1 MKKNKNKIIL
11 PMVVLCVC
19 TAALIWISMNNEDK
33 AVEFSDEYVMAEE
46 LAPLLSF
53 TYYDT
58 EEWQKQIGEI
68 VKGQLSYQ
76 ELEELLKQM
85 GVLEYVEYK
94 QETGFR
100 TVPRE
105 VFFQVYG
112 QIVDLLDVDG
122 RVMLEE
128 RIFIGDEAQEGKWL
142 TQKGY
147 EEINGG
153 MSYLKKYDMFQVYT
167 FDGAVVGLVKRL
179 EEPLIWENVFV
190 HDAGEG
196 TAQVLFEKELFDIEI
211 PQLEENIKDTI
222 CDLEWTDSAIT
233 AIYKKED
240 TVQGTVLSYDEKKI
254 EISGYG
260 ALAHNGELKVYKTY
274 GTVEQLDES
283 KLVIGNLMADFVVA
297 KEQVCGIILKEPAE
311 LEQIRVLLLN
321 GESPYYPEIYIKAS
335 EEGKTAFLEQEH
347 PLEKETV
354 LKASDFWKEQE
365 KGYLRI
371 DTKTDQ
377 GRLFLTDENGSPI
390 SLGYQGGFEVRK
402 YPEGYSVVNELSL
415 EDYLCGVVP
424 SEMPASY
431 ETEALRVQ
439 AVCARSYACIQLANS
454 SYAGFGAN
462 VDDSVNY
469 QVYNKQ
475 EPEERST
482 LAVRDTVGEV
492 LKYQGEIAEAYYYS
506 TSCGFSQGMD
516 VWNQQNDEAYGYLT
530 SVSLLTDAEG
540 LDLSQEEVFAE
551 FIQNKEYAAYDSDG
565 AYYRWQAQLDISRYL
580 EAVNEAVA
588 ERKGANKDQV
598 QILDENGKVSD
609 IAPFQLGN
617 ITDIRVL
624 ERSVGGVLKSLQIFY
639 EKGSVLVTTEYNIR
653 KILGAAVTSMTDKD
667 GNAILSMTL
676 LPSAAFMVVP
686 NENGFA
692 LYGGGYGHGIGMSQ
706 NGANGMAKQG
716 LTYTDILQKFYQNIT
731 IENIYNNRPKEG

>member
-1 MKKNKNKIIL
+1 MKKNKIIL

-19 TAALIWISMNNEDK
+19 TVALIWISMNNEDK
-33 AVEFSDEYVMAEE
+33 AVEFSQEYIMAEE

-53 TYYDT
+53 TYYDI

-76 ELEELLKQM
+76 ELEELLKHM
-85 GVLEYVEYK
+85 GVWEYVEYK

-122 RVMLEE
+122 RVMLED
-128 RIFIGDEAQEGKWL
+128 RIFIGSEEKEGQWL

-147 EEINGG
+147 EQINGG
-153 MSYLKKYDMFQVYT
+153 MSYLRKYDMFQVYT
-167 FDGAVVGLVKRL
+167 LDGAVVGLVKRL
-179 EEPLIWENVFV
+179 EEPLTWENVFI

-196 TAQVLFEKELFDIEI
+196 MAQVLFEKELFEIEI
-211 PQLEENIKDTI
+211 PQLDEQIKDTI
-222 CDLEWTDSAIT
+222 CDLEWTEKAVT

-240 TVQGTVLSYDEKKI
+240 MVQGTVLSYDEKKI

-260 ALAHNGELKVYKTY
+260 ALAHNGDLKVYKTY

-321 GESPYYPEIYIKAS
+321 GESPYYPEIYIKAN
-335 EEGKTAFLEQEH
+335 EGGKLSFLDQEQS
-347 PLEKETV
+347 LEKDTMIKV
-354 LKASDFWKEQE
+354 SDFWKEQE
-365 KGYLRI
+365 EGYLRI

-377 GRLFLTDENGSPI
+377 GRLFLTDENGAPI
-390 SLGYQGGFEVRK
+390 SLGYQGGFEIRK
-402 YPEGYSVVNELSL
+402 YLEGYSVVNELSL

-431 ETEALRVQ
+431 EKEALQVQ
-439 AVCARSYACIQLANS
+439 AVCARSYACIQLANN

-482 LAVRDTVGEV
+482 LAVQDTVGEV

-506 TSCGFSQGMD
+506 TSCGFSQGVD
-516 VWNQQNDEAYGYLT
+516 VWNLQENEAYGYLAGI
-530 SVSLLTDAEG
+530 SLLTEEKD

-551 FIQNKEYAAYDSDG
+551 FIQNKEYAAYDSDS
-565 AYYRWQAQLDISRYL
+565 AYYRWQAQLDVSRYL

-588 ERKGANKDQV
+588 ERKGANKDHV
-598 QILDENGKVSD
+598 QILDENGKVCD
-609 IAPFQLGN
+609 LAPFQLGA
-617 ITDIRVL
+617 ITKIQAL
-624 ERSVGGVLKSLQIFY
+624 ERSAGGVLKSIQIFY
-639 EKGSVLVTTEYNIR
+639 EKGSILVTTEYNIR

-667 GNAILSMTL
+667 GNGIVSMTL
-676 LPSAAFMVVP
+676 LPSAAFTVVP
-686 NENGFA
+686 NESGFFI
-692 LYGGGYGHGIGMSQ
+692 YGGGYGHGIGMSQ
-706 NGANGMAKQG
+706 NGANGMAKAG
-716 LTYTDILQKFYQNIT
+716 LTYTEILQKFYQNVT
-731 IENIYNNRPKEG
+731 IENIYNNRSEKE